1 MTHAKLIEIENRIV
15 ERSKKSRQD
24 YLDHINQQAQSLPT
38 RTVLGCTNLAHGY
51 ASAAPDEKVFLRKTT
66 EVPNI
71 AIVTAYNDMLSA
83 HQPYHYF
90 PELIKKAAIN
100 VGCTAQ
106 VAGGVPAMCDGVT
119 QGQPGMELSLFSRDI
134 IAQATSIALSHQM
147 FDGILCLGIC
157 DKIVPGLLIGA
168 LEFGHLPAIFI
179 PSGPMPSGIT
189 NDQKADVRQR
199 YAEGTLSDQDLLA
212 SEEAA
217 YHSPG
222 TCTFYGTANSNQM
235 LMEIMGLHVPG
246 AAFVPPYS
254 KLRDQLTLYAVD
266 TLNQR
271 MMAKNTA
278 GGLGHLLNAKALING
293 IVGLLATGGST
304 NHTLHLIAIARAAG
318 HQINWSDFHE
328 LSQIV
333 PLIARVYPNG
343 KADINQFQHA
353 GGTAYVI
360 GQLLKAGLIF
370 GEAKTILGTSL
381 KDATPS
387 YAELPQ
393 LIAES
398 LCWMPPSESTQDQ
411 SILRPVD
418 APFQPEG
425 GLQCITGKLGRAIL
439 KTSAIP
445 DSVDKIIQAP
455 CHVFETQQA
464 LVDAFQKGAL
474 DQDLIAVLPGQGPA
488 ANGMPELHQLT
499 PVLSS
504 LQSRGFKVALVT
516 DGRMSGASGKIPAVI
531 HITPEA
537 VRGGLIGKLKTGDLL
552 ELNMHTSQL
561 TYLGED
567 DLSLRAAFQPLD
579 IRQTIGRRLFENNRA
594 NVSDAESGAS
604 FIV

>member
-1 MTHAKLIEIENRIV
+1 MTHAKLIEIESRIV
-15 ERSKKSRQD
+15 KRSEKTRQD

-66 EVPNI
+66 SVPNI
-71 AIVTAYNDMLSA
+71 GIVTAYNDMLSA

-90 PELIKKAAIN
+90 PELIKKAALS

-147 FDGILCLGIC
+147 FDGVLCLGIC
-157 DKIVPGLLIGA
+157 DKIVPGLLMGA
-168 LEFGHLPAIFI
+168 LEFGHLPTLFV

-199 YAEGTLSDQDLLA
+199 YAEGKLSDEDLLL

-254 KLRDQLTLYAVD
+254 KLRDQLTIYAVNV
-266 TLNQR
+266 LNKR
-271 MMAKNTA
+271 MTEKKLED
-278 GGLGHLLNAKALING
+278 GLGHLLNAKALING
-293 IVGLLATGGST
+293 MIGLLATGGST

-328 LSQIV
+328 LSQII

-360 GQLLKAGLIF
+360 GQLLQAGLLF
-370 GEAKTILGTSL
+370 GEAKTILGTTL
-381 KDATPS
+381 EKATPS
-387 YAELPQ
+387 YSDLPQ
-393 LIAES
+393 LIAEN
-398 LCWMPPSESTQDQ
+398 LCWMPPAESTRDL

-418 APFQPEG
+418 SPFQAHG
-425 GLQCITGKLGRAIL
+425 GLQCISGDLGRAII

-445 DSVDKIIQAP
+445 DDVNKIIQAP
-455 CHVFETQQA
+455 CRVFKTQQA
-464 LVDAFQKGAL
+464 LVDAFQNNEL
-474 DQDLIAVLPGQGPA
+474 EQDLIAVLPGQGPA

-504 LQSRGFKVALVT
+504 LQSRGFNVALVT

-531 HITPEA
+531 HVTPEA
-537 VRGGLIGKLKTGDLL
+537 AREGLIGKLQTGDLL
-552 ELNMHTSQL
+552 ELNMYTSQL
-561 TYLGED
+561 SYLGED
-567 DLSLRAAFQPLD
+567 DLKARPEFVLPGF
-579 IRQTIGRRLFENNRA
+579 RQTVGRRIFEKNRA
-594 NVSDAESGAS
+594 NVSNAESGAS